1 MAKEKKKQS
10 VKGHLISIC
19 FYTVIGV
26 ILGLAMI
33 SFVEWQLPEGI
44 ASGEKV
50 YRICVML
57 VFLYLAL
64 FIHIMLHEAGHLI
77 FGLMSGYHFSSFRI
91 GSFMLMKENGKLVH
105 RKIKIAGT
113 GGQCLMIPPEMVDGK
128 FPVVLYNLG
137 GSIVNLVVAA
147 LMIPV
152 FVAVDKS
159 SVFALFF
166 FLFIALG
173 AITGLSN
180 GIPMRTKTVDND
192 GYNAI
197 SLGKSREAMRAF
209 WIQMKTNEQ
218 LTKGIRTKD
227 MPEEWFEVPSDDAMK
242 NPMVATIGVYAAS
255 RMMDQHRFE
264 EAGKLIDHLLK
275 IETGMVALH
284 RNLMICDQIYLE
296 LIGQNRSDRVEALY
310 TKELKKFMKAMKTFP
325 SVIRLEYA
333 YRLLAEHDPKSSA
346 KSMAA
351 FERVA
356 VTYPY
361 PNDINTERELMEI
374 AGKIHA
380 GEANV

>member
-1 MAKEKKKQS
+1 MAKEKKKQTA
-10 VKGHLISIC
+10 KGHLISIC
-19 FYTVIGV
+19 FFTILGA

-33 SFVEWQLPEGI
+33 SFVDWQLPEGI
-44 ASGEKV
+44 SSSAKIF
-50 YRICVML
+50 RLCITL
-57 VFLYLAL
+57 IFLYLTVM
-64 FIHIMLHEAGHLI
+64 IHIVLHEAGHLI
-77 FGLMSGYHFSSFRI
+77 FGLMSGYQFSSFRI
-91 GSFMLMKENGKLVH
+91 GSHMLMKENGKLVH

-152 FVAVDKS
+152 FVAIDKS
-159 SVFALFF
+159 SVFALFV
-166 FLFIALG
+166 FLFIAMG

-227 MPEEWFEVPSDDAMK
+227 MPEEWFEVPSDDAVK

-255 RMMDQHRFE
+255 RLMDQHRFE
-264 EAGKLIDHLLK
+264 EAGKLIDHLLE

-284 RNLMICDQIYLE
+284 RNLLICDQIYLE
-296 LIGQNRSDRVEALY
+296 LIGQNRSDRLEALY

-333 YRLLAEHDPKSSA
+333 YRLLAEHDSESAA

-356 VTYPY
+356 ATYPY

-374 AGKIHA
+374 AAKISS

>member
-1 MAKEKKKQS
+1 MAKKKKKQS

-19 FYTVIGV
+19 FFTVIGV
-26 ILGLAMI
+26 ILGFAMI

-44 ASGEKV
+44 SSGEKIF
-50 YRICVML
+50 RLCTTL
-57 VFLYLAL
+57 VFLYLAVL
-64 FIHIMLHEAGHLI
+64 IHIVFHEAGHLI
-77 FGLMSGYHFSSFRI
+77 FGLMSGYKFSSFRI
-91 GSFMLMKENGKLVH
+91 GRHMLIKENGKLVH

-113 GGQCLMIPPEMVDGK
+113 GGQCLMVPPEMVDGR

-137 GSIVNLVVAA
+137 GSIVNLVVTA

-152 FVAVDKS
+152 FAAVDKS
-159 SVFALFF
+159 TVFALFF
-166 FLFIALG
+166 FLFIAMG
-173 AITGLSN
+173 IITGLSN

-197 SLGKSREAMRAF
+197 SLGKSKKAMRAF
-209 WIQMKTNEQ
+209 WIQMKVNEQ

-227 MPEEWFEVPSDDAMK
+227 MPEAWFEVPSDEAMK

-255 RMMDQHRFE
+255 RLMDQHRFE
-264 EAGKLIDHLLK
+264 GAGNLIDHLLEN
-275 IETGMVALH
+275 ETGMVALH
-284 RNLMICDQIYLE
+284 RNLLICDQIYLE
-296 LIGQNRSDRVEALY
+296 LIGQNRSDRVEELY
-310 TKELKKFMKAMKTFP
+310 SKELKKFMKAMKTFP

-333 YRLLAEHDPKSSA
+333 YRLLAEHDLDGAA

-374 AGKIHA
+374 AGKVHA

>member
-1 MAKEKKKQS
+1 MAKEKKKQTA
-10 VKGHLISIC
+10 KGHLISIC
-19 FYTVIGV
+19 FFTILGA

-33 SFVEWQLPEGI
+33 SFVDWQLSEGI
-44 ASGEKV
+44 SSSAKIF
-50 YRICVML
+50 RLCITL
-57 VFLYLAL
+57 IFLYLTVM
-64 FIHIMLHEAGHLI
+64 IHIVLHETGHLI
-77 FGLMSGYHFSSFRI
+77 FGLMSGYQFSSFRI
-91 GSFMLMKENGKLVH
+91 GSHMLMKENGKLVH

-137 GSIVNLVVAA
+137 GAIINLVVTA

-152 FVAVDKS
+152 FMAIDKS

-166 FLFIALG
+166 FIFIAMG

-180 GIPMRTKTVDND
+180 GIPMRTNTIDND

-197 SLGKSREAMRAF
+197 SLGKSKEAMRAF

-227 MPEEWFEVPSDDAMK
+227 MPEEWFEVPSDEAMK
-242 NPMVATIGVYAAS
+242 NSMVATIGVYAAS
-255 RMMDQHRFE
+255 RLMDQHRFE
-264 EAGKLIDHLLK
+264 EAGKLIDHLLE

-284 RNLMICDQIYLE
+284 RNLLICDQIYLE

-333 YRLLAEHDPKSSA
+333 YRLLAEHDPEGAA
-346 KSMAA
+346 KSMMTFEKVAA
-351 FERVA
+351 
-356 VTYPY
+356 TYPY

-374 AGKIHA
+374 VDDKV
-380 GEANV
+380 NV

>member
-1 MAKEKKKQS
+1 MAKEKKKQTA
-10 VKGHLISIC
+10 KGHLISIC
-19 FYTVIGV
+19 FFTILGA

-33 SFVEWQLPEGI
+33 SFVDWQLPEGI
-44 ASGEKV
+44 SSSAKIF
-50 YRICVML
+50 RFCITL
-57 VFLYLAL
+57 IFLYLTVM
-64 FIHIMLHEAGHLI
+64 IHIVLHEAGHLI
-77 FGLMSGYHFSSFRI
+77 FGLMSGYQFSSFRI
-91 GSFMLMKENGKLVH
+91 GSHMLMKENGKLVH

-137 GSIVNLVVAA
+137 GAIINLVVTA

-152 FVAVDKS
+152 FMAIDKS

-166 FLFIALG
+166 FIFIAMG

-180 GIPMRTKTVDND
+180 GIPMRTNNIDND

-197 SLGKSREAMRAF
+197 SLGKSKEAMRAF

-227 MPEEWFEVPSDDAMK
+227 MPEEWFEVPSDEAMK
-242 NPMVATIGVYAAS
+242 NSMVATIGVYAAS
-255 RMMDQHRFE
+255 RLMDQHRFE
-264 EAGKLIDHLLK
+264 EAGKLIDHLLE

-284 RNLMICDQIYLE
+284 RNLLICDQIYLE
-296 LIGQNRSDRVEALY
+296 LIGQNRSDRLEALY
-310 TKELKKFMKAMKTFP
+310 TKELKKFMKVMKTFP

-333 YRLLAEHDPKSSA
+333 YRLLAEHDSESAA

-356 VTYPY
+356 ATYPY

-374 AGKIHA
+374 AAKISS

>member
-19 FYTVIGV
+19 FFTFLGV
-26 ILGLAMI
+26 ILGLAMVNY
-33 SFVEWQLPEGI
+33 VEWQLPEGI
-44 ASGEKV
+44 SSGEKIF
-50 YRICVML
+50 RLCTTL
-57 VFLYLAL
+57 VFLYLAVM
-64 FIHIMLHEAGHLI
+64 IHIVLHEAGHLI
-77 FGLMSGYHFSSFRI
+77 FGLMSGYQFSSFRI
-91 GSFMLMKENGKLVH
+91 GSHMLMKENGKLVH

-152 FVAVDKS
+152 FMVIDKS

-166 FLFIALG
+166 FIFIAMG

-180 GIPMRTKTVDND
+180 GIPMRTNTIDND
-192 GYNAI
+192 GYNAV
-197 SLGKSREAMRAF
+197 SLGKSKDAMRAF
-209 WIQMKTNEQ
+209 WIQMKANEQ

-227 MPEEWFEVPSDDAMK
+227 MPAEWFEVPSDEAMK
-242 NPMVATIGVYAAS
+242 NSMVATIGVYAAS
-255 RMMDQHRFE
+255 RLMDQHRFE
-264 EAGKLIDHLLK
+264 EAGKLIDHLLE

-284 RNLMICDQIYLE
+284 RNLLICDQIYLE
-296 LIGQNRSDRVEALY
+296 LIGQNRSDRVEELY
-310 TKELKKFMKAMKTFP
+310 TKELKKFIKAMKTFP
-325 SVIRLEYA
+325 SVIRMEYA
-333 YRLLAEHDPKSSA
+333 YNLLAKHDKDAAA

-356 VTYPY
+356 ATYPY

-374 AGKIHA
+374 AEKVSLGD
-380 GEANV
+380 ANV

>member
-1 MAKEKKKQS
+1 MAKEKKKQTA
-10 VKGHLISIC
+10 KGHLISIC
-19 FYTVIGV
+19 FFTVLGA

-33 SFVEWQLPEGI
+33 SFVDWQLPEGI
-44 ASGEKV
+44 SSGEKIF
-50 YRICVML
+50 RLCTTL
-57 VFLYLAL
+57 VFLYLAVL
-64 FIHIMLHEAGHLI
+64 IHIVLHEAGHLI
-77 FGLMSGYHFSSFRI
+77 FGLMSGYQFSSFRI
-91 GSFMLMKENGKLVH
+91 GSHMLMKENGKLVH

-137 GSIVNLVVAA
+137 GAIINLVVTA

-152 FVAVDKS
+152 FMAIDKS

-166 FLFIALG
+166 FIIIAMG

-180 GIPMRTKTVDND
+180 GIPMRTNTIDND

-197 SLGKSREAMRAF
+197 SLGKSKEAMRAF

-227 MPEEWFEVPSDDAMK
+227 MPEEWFEVPSDEAMK
-242 NPMVATIGVYAAS
+242 NSMVAIIGVYAAS
-255 RMMDQHRFE
+255 RLMDQHRFE
-264 EAGKLIDHLLK
+264 EAGKLIDHLLE

-284 RNLMICDQIYLE
+284 RNLLICDQIYLE
-296 LIGQNRSDRVEALY
+296 LIGQNRSDRLEALY

-333 YRLLAEHDPKSSA
+333 YRLLAEHDPQSAA

-356 VTYPY
+356 ATYPY

-374 AGKIHA
+374 AAKISS

>member
-1 MAKEKKKQS
+1 MAKEKKKQTA
-10 VKGHLISIC
+10 KGHLISIC
-19 FYTVIGV
+19 FFTIIGAS
-26 ILGLAMI
+26 LGLAMI
-33 SFVEWQLPEGI
+33 SFVDWQLPEGI
-44 ASGEKV
+44 SSGAKII
-50 YRICVML
+50 RLSITL
-57 VFLYLAL
+57 IFLYLTVM
-64 FIHIMLHEAGHLI
+64 IHIVLHEAGHLI
-77 FGLMSGYHFSSFRI
+77 FGLMSGYQFSSFRI
-91 GSFMLMKENGKLVH
+91 GSHMLMKENGKLVH

-152 FVAVDKS
+152 FVAIDKS
-159 SVFALFF
+159 SVFALFV
-166 FLFIALG
+166 FLFIAMG

-242 NPMVATIGVYAAS
+242 NPMVATIGGYAAS

-264 EAGKLIDHLLK
+264 EAGKLIDYMLK

-284 RNLMICDQIYLE
+284 RNLLICDQIYLE

-333 YRLLAEHDPKSSA
+333 YRLLAEHDPESAA

-351 FERVA
+351 FEKVA
-356 VTYPY
+356 ATYPY

-374 AGKIHA
+374 AAKISA

>member
-1 MAKEKKKQS
+1 MAKKKKKQS

-19 FYTVIGV
+19 FFTVIGV
-26 ILGLAMI
+26 ILGFAMI

-44 ASGEKV
+44 ASSEKA

-57 VFLYLAL
+57 VFLYLAF
-64 FIHIMLHEAGHLI
+64 FIHIVLHEAGHLI
-77 FGLMSGYHFSSFRI
+77 FGLMSGYQFSSFRI
-91 GSFMLMKENGKLVH
+91 GSFMLMKEHGKLVH

-113 GGQCLMIPPEMVDGK
+113 GGQCLMVPPEMVDGR

-137 GSIVNLVVAA
+137 GSIVNLVVTA

-152 FVAVDKS
+152 FAAVDKS
-159 SVFALFF
+159 TVFALFF
-166 FLFIALG
+166 FLFIAMG
-173 AITGLSN
+173 IITGLSN

-197 SLGKSREAMRAF
+197 SLGKSKEAMRAF
-209 WIQMKTNEQ
+209 WIQMKVNEQ

-227 MPEEWFEVPSDDAMK
+227 MPEAWFEVPSDEAMK

-255 RMMDQHRFE
+255 RLMDQHLFE
-264 EAGKLIDHLLK
+264 EAGKLIDHLLE

-284 RNLMICDQIYLE
+284 RNLLICDQIYLE

-333 YRLLAEHDPKSSA
+333 YRLLAEHDSQSAA

-374 AGKIHA
+374 AAKISS

>member
-19 FYTVIGV
+19 FFTVLGA

-33 SFVEWQLPEGI
+33 SFVDWQLPEGI
-44 ASGEKV
+44 SSGAKII
-50 YRICVML
+50 RLCITL
-57 VFLYLAL
+57 IFLYLTVM
-64 FIHIMLHEAGHLI
+64 IHIVLHEAGHLI
-77 FGLMSGYHFSSFRI
+77 FGLMSGYQFSSFRI
-91 GSFMLMKENGKLVH
+91 GSHMLMKENGKLVH
-105 RKIKIAGT
+105 RKIMIAGT
-113 GGQCLMIPPEMVDGK
+113 GGQCLMVPPKMVDGK

-137 GSIVNLVVAA
+137 GSIVNIIITA

-152 FVAVDKS
+152 FVAIDKS
-159 SVFALFF
+159 SVLALFF
-166 FLFIALG
+166 FLFIAMG

-180 GIPMRTKTVDND
+180 GIPLRTKTVDND
-192 GYNAI
+192 GYNAF
-197 SLGKSREAMRAF
+197 SLGKSREAMGAF
-209 WIQMKTNEQ
+209 WIQLKTNEQ

-227 MPEEWFEVPSDDAMK
+227 MPESWFEVPSDEAMK

-255 RMMDQHRFE
+255 RLMDQHRFE
-264 EAGKLIDHLLK
+264 EAGKLIDHLLE

-284 RNLMICDQIYLE
+284 RNLLICDQIYLE
-296 LIGQNRSDRVEALY
+296 LIGQNRSDRVETLY

-333 YRLLAEHDPKSSA
+333 YRLLAEHDSERAA
-346 KSMAA
+346 KSMAT
-351 FERVA
+351 FEKVA
-356 VTYPY
+356 ATYPY

-374 AGKIHA
+374 AAKISV

>member
-1 MAKEKKKQS
+1 MAKEKKKQTA
-10 VKGHLISIC
+10 KGHLISIC
-19 FYTVIGV
+19 FYTVLGV

-33 SFVEWQLPEGI
+33 SFVEWHLPEGI
-44 ASGEKV
+44 GSSEKA

-57 VFLYLAL
+57 VFLYLSF
-64 FIHIMLHEAGHLI
+64 FIHIVLHETGHLI
-77 FGLMSGYHFSSFRI
+77 FGLMSGYQFSSFRI
-91 GSFMLMKENGKLVH
+91 GTHMLMKENGKLVH

-152 FVAVDKS
+152 FVAIDKS
-159 SVFALFF
+159 SVFALFV
-166 FLFIALG
+166 FLFIAMG

-209 WIQMKTNEQ
+209 WIQTKTNEQ

-264 EAGKLIDHLLK
+264 EAGKLIDYMLK

-284 RNLMICDQIYLE
+284 RNLLICDQIYLE

-333 YRLLAEHDPKSSA
+333 YRLLAEHDPESAA

-351 FERVA
+351 FEKVA
-356 VTYPY
+356 ATYPY

-374 AGKIHA
+374 VDDKV
-380 GEANV
+380 NV

>member
-10 VKGHLISIC
+10 AKSHLISIC
-19 FYTVIGV
+19 FFTVLGV
-26 ILGLAMI
+26 ILVLSMI

-44 ASGEKV
+44 PSSEKAI
-50 YRICVML
+50 RIFVML
-57 VFLYLAL
+57 VFLYLA
-64 FIHIMLHEAGHLI
+64 FMIHIVLHEAGHLI
-77 FGLMSGYHFSSFRI
+77 FGLMSGYQFSSFRI
-91 GSFMLMKENGKLVH
+91 GSHMLMKENGKLVH

-113 GGQCLMIPPEMVDGK
+113 GGQCLMVPPEMLDGK

-137 GSIVNLVVAA
+137 GSIVNLLVTA

-152 FVAVDKS
+152 FVAIDKNS
-159 SVFALFF
+159 IFALFF
-166 FLFIALG
+166 FLLIAIG
-173 AITGLSN
+173 AITGLGN

-197 SLGKSREAMRAF
+197 SLGKSKEAMRAF

-227 MPEEWFEVPSDDAMK
+227 MPEEWFEVPTDEAMR

-255 RMMDQHRFE
+255 RLMDQHQFE
-264 EAGKLIDHLLK
+264 DASELIEHLLD
-275 IETGMVALH
+275 IESGMVPLH
-284 RNLMICDQIYLE
+284 RNLLICDQIYLE
-296 LIGQNRSDRVEALY
+296 LIGENRSDRVEMLY

-333 YRLLAEHDPKSSA
+333 YNLIAALDPKAAA
-346 KSMAA
+346 KSMEA

-356 VTYPY
+356 ATYPY
-361 PNDINTERELMEI
+361 PNDINTERELMVI
-374 AGKIHA
+374 AKKISA
-380 GEANV
+380 GESNV

>member
-1 MAKEKKKQS
+1 MAKEKKKQTA
-10 VKGHLISIC
+10 KGHLISIC
-19 FYTVIGV
+19 FYTVLGV

-44 ASGEKV
+44 GSSEKA

-57 VFLYLAL
+57 VFLYLSF
-64 FIHIMLHEAGHLI
+64 FIHIVLHETGHLI
-77 FGLMSGYHFSSFRI
+77 FGLMSGYQFSSFRI
-91 GSFMLMKENGKLVH
+91 GTHMLMKENGKLVH

-152 FVAVDKS
+152 FVAIDKS
-159 SVFALFF
+159 SVFALFV
-166 FLFIALG
+166 FLFIAMG

-264 EAGKLIDHLLK
+264 EAGKLIDYMLK

-284 RNLMICDQIYLE
+284 RNLLICDQIYLE
-296 LIGQNRSDRVEALY
+296 LIGQNRSDRVEVLY

-325 SVIRLEYA
+325 SVLRLEYA
-333 YRLLAEHDPKSSA
+333 YRLLAEHDPEGAA

-351 FERVA
+351 FEKVA
-356 VTYPY
+356 AT
-361 PNDINTERELMEI
+361 
-374 AGKIHA
+374 
-380 GEANV
+380 

>member
-10 VKGHLISIC
+10 AKSHLISIC
-19 FYTVIGV
+19 FFTVLGV
-26 ILGLAMI
+26 ILGLSMI

-44 ASGEKV
+44 PSSEKAI
-50 YRICVML
+50 RICVML
-57 VFLYLAL
+57 VFLYLA
-64 FIHIMLHEAGHLI
+64 FMIHIVLHEAGHLI
-77 FGLMSGYHFSSFRI
+77 FGLMSGYQFSSFRI
-91 GSFMLMKENGKLVH
+91 GSHMLMKENGKLVH

-113 GGQCLMIPPEMVDGK
+113 GGQCLMVPPEMVDGK

-137 GSIVNLVVAA
+137 GSIVNLLVTA

-152 FVAVDKS
+152 FVAIDKNS
-159 SVFALFF
+159 FFALFF
-166 FLFIALG
+166 FLLIAIG
-173 AITGLSN
+173 AITGLGN

-197 SLGKSREAMRAF
+197 SLGKSKEAMRAF

-227 MPEEWFEVPSDDAMK
+227 MPEEWFEVPTDEAMR

-255 RMMDQHRFE
+255 RLMDQHRFE
-264 EAGKLIDHLLK
+264 EAGSLIDHLLE

-284 RNLMICDQIYLE
+284 RNLLICDQIYLE
-296 LIGQNRSDRVEALY
+296 LIGENRSDRVEMLY

-333 YRLLAEHDPKSSA
+333 YNLIAAQDPKAAA
-346 KSMAA
+346 KSMEA

-356 VTYPY
+356 ATYPY
-361 PNDINTERELMEI
+361 PNDINTERELIKI
-374 AGKIHA
+374 ADEKA
-380 GEANV
+380 SP

>member
-26 ILGLAMI
+26 ILGFAMI

-44 ASGEKV
+44 SSDDKIF
-50 YRICVML
+50 RLCTTL
-57 VFLYLAL
+57 VFLYLAVL
-64 FIHIMLHEAGHLI
+64 IHIVFHEAGHLI
-77 FGLMSGYHFSSFRI
+77 FGLMSGYKFSSFRI
-91 GSFMLMKENGKLVH
+91 GRHMLIKENGKLVH

-113 GGQCLMIPPEMVDGK
+113 GGQCLMVPPEMVGGR

-137 GSIVNLVVAA
+137 GSIVNLVVTA

-152 FVAVDKS
+152 FAAVDKS
-159 SVFALFF
+159 TVFALFF
-166 FLFIALG
+166 FLFIAMG
-173 AITGLSN
+173 IITGLSN

-197 SLGKSREAMRAF
+197 SLGKSKEAMRAF
-209 WIQMKTNEQ
+209 WIQMKVNEQ

-227 MPEEWFEVPSDDAMK
+227 MPEAWFEVPSDEAMK

-264 EAGKLIDHLLK
+264 EAGKLIDYMLK

-284 RNLMICDQIYLE
+284 RNLLICDQIYLE

-333 YRLLAEHDPKSSA
+333 YRLLAEHDPESAA

-351 FERVA
+351 FEKVA
-356 VTYPY
+356 ATYPY

-374 AGKIHA
+374 VDDKV
-380 GEANV
+380 NV